1 MRLSEPGQITSVPDL
16 GASSVGTRALRGGVV
31 QVALYSIVCRKK
43 PDSYQNP
50 RSFHKNQRSNDKLL
64 KYIEKLV
71 KLNLSNIMPLILIR
85 PLEVRGCLAIL
96 MVAYPHDGL
105 PAGIEGLG
113 DR

>member
-1 MRLSEPGQITSVPDL
+1 MNTKLRCGLHGSDLS
-16 GASSVGTRALRGGVV
+16 RAERKLTY
-31 QVALYSIVCRKK
+31 QYCIVCK
-43 PDSYQNP
+43 
-50 RSFHKNQRSNDKLL
+50 KNQTPIEIRGVFHENTTRNNNLL
-64 KYIEKLV
+64 KYKEKLV
-71 KLNLSNIMPLILIR
+71 KLNLRNIMPLILIR

>member
-1 MRLSEPGQITSVPDL
+1 MGFMMVIFIEQRTTR
-16 GASSVGTRALRGGVV
+16 SSI
-31 QVALYSIVCRKK
+31 LYVCRKNQTPIK
-43 PDSYQNP
+43 I
-50 RSFHKNQRSNDKLL
+50 RTVFHKNQRSNDNLL